1 MKQQICIG
9 IGSSLLLSGGFLA
22 SARAAV
28 ANPQPSNDFADSLSA
43 KSKNLTLVAGVP
55 LPENQKENP
64 TATPSTPANLSRV
77 RNVANIRSYQQ
88 FGREAATVYVR
99 SIPIVTFLGS
109 QTTPAANSPTAPN
122 GKVPAPNVTLPTA
135 PTPNNFN
142 PSNVIPPAN
151 ALAASS
157 PNSPGVLATAL
168 ANQLNQLYQENFDAN
183 QIRVIWNPSIRNY
196 AIQAN
201 QTNLLTLNDTTIAPE
216 PVRNRSLNALRIT
229 NLLRRQLGNAPALT
243 AIEGPAAP
251 AVTARGIIEPKPPIP
266 NTPTSP
272 SAPSDPSDVSVRY
285 QFNGHASW
293 YGPGF
298 HGRRTANGERFNQY
312 AMTAAHKSLPFGT
325 RMRVTNLVNGRSVIV
340 RINDRGPFIPGRV
353 LDLSQGAAQEIGIIS
368 SGTGNVKMEVLR

>member
-9 IGSSLLLSGGFLA
+9 ISSSLLLSGGLLA
-22 SARAAV
+22 STRAAV
-28 ANPQPSNDFADSLSA
+28 ANPQPSNDFTDNLSA
-43 KSKNLTLVAGVP
+43 KSKNLMLVAGVP
-55 LPENQKENP
+55 LPENQKESI
-64 TATPSTPANLSRV
+64 TPSTPANPPRI
-77 RNVANIRSYQQ
+77 RAVASIRSYQQ
-88 FGREAATVYVR
+88 FGREASTVYVR
-99 SIPIVTFLGS
+99 SIPIVTFLGA
-109 QTTPAANSPTAPN
+109 QTNPAANNSTSSVD
-122 GKVPAPNVTLPTA
+122 GKVAAPNVTLPTA

-142 PSNVIPPAN
+142 PNNVIPPAN
-151 ALAASS
+151 ALAASN

-201 QTNLLTLNDTTIAPE
+201 QKNLLTLNDSTVAPE

-368 SGTGNVKMEVLR
+368 SGTGNVKMEILR

>member
-9 IGSSLLLSGGFLA
+9 ISSSLLLSGGLLA
-22 SARAAV
+22 STRAAV

-43 KSKNLTLVAGVP
+43 KSKNLMLVAGVP
-55 LPENQKENP
+55 LPENQKESI
-64 TATPSTPANLSRV
+64 TPSAPANSPRV
-77 RNVANIRSYQQ
+77 RAVANIRSYQQ

-99 SIPIVTFLGS
+99 SIPIVTFLGA
-109 QTTPAANSPTAPN
+109 QTNPAPNSPTNVN
-122 GKVPAPNVTLPTA
+122 GKVAAPNVTLPTA

-142 PSNVIPPAN
+142 PNNVIPPAN
-151 ALAASS
+151 ALAASN

-201 QTNLLTLNDTTIAPE
+201 QKNLLTLNDSTVAPE

-266 NTPTSP
+266 NAPTSL
-272 SAPSDPSDVSVRY
+272 SDPLDVPSVRY

>member
-9 IGSSLLLSGGFLA
+9 ISSSLLLSGGLLA
-22 SARAAV
+22 STRAAV
-28 ANPQPSNDFADSLSA
+28 ANPQPSNDFADNLSA
-43 KSKNLTLVAGVP
+43 KSKNLILVAGVP
-55 LPENQKENP
+55 LPENQKESI
-64 TATPSTPANLSRV
+64 TPSTPANPPRI
-77 RNVANIRSYQQ
+77 RTVANIRSYQQ

-99 SIPIVTFLGS
+99 SIPIVTFLGA
-109 QTTPAANSPTAPN
+109 QTNPTPNSPTNVN
-122 GKVPAPNVTLPTA
+122 GKVAAPNVTLPTA

-142 PSNVIPPAN
+142 PNNVIPPAN
-151 ALAASS
+151 ALAASN

-201 QTNLLTLNDTTIAPE
+201 QKNLLTLNDSTVAPE

-251 AVTARGIIEPKPPIP
+251 AVTARGVIEPKPPIP
-266 NTPTSP
+266 STPTSP
-272 SAPSDPSDVSVRY
+272 SAPFDPSDVSVRY